1 MSRRAKIVCTL
12 GPATSSQEQITA
24 LIDAGLD
31 VARLNLSHGTRADHL
46 LAYQRVRAGSD
57 ATGRS
62 VGMLADLQGP
72 KIRLGTFPGGPIRLN
87 AGDEFIITT
96 DDIPGTERE
105 AATTYQGLADDVRA
119 GDRILIDDGNVQ
131 LDVTGVTGSRVRTR
145 VVVGGKV
152 SDHKGINLPGVSV
165 SAPAL
170 TDKDESDL
178 RWALATGVDMI
189 ALSFVRTPD
198 DASLARK
205 IMREGRPPGRPA
217 DRQDREAR
225 GRERPAE
232 HRRRVRRDHG
242 RARRPRRRA
251 SPGTGAR
258 GPEPGDQPGQGAGPA
273 GHRGHPDAGVDDQR
287 AASHP
292 GRGVRRGRRGRRG
305 RGRGDAVRGDQRG
318 RLSDG
323 DRGHDGADRR
333 RGRGELSAG
342 GALPHRMP
350 TTTGGAIARAA
361 AEVGAI
367 VGAKALVAFTM
378 TGETARR
385 LARYR
390 SPVPLLAFTTE
401 AATRSQLALTWG
413 VETFIVSTV
422 RHTDDMVHEVDAA
435 LVNLGRCAIGD
446 KIVIVAG
453 SPPGSPGKTN
463 ALRVHRIGAGSLPL
477 GEISIENGPYR
488 RLEPI
493 QHVSLNLLAV
503 SRSTHLCNFSQA
515 GEPVSKFV

>member
-24 LIDAGLD
+24 LIGAGLD
-31 VARLNLSHGTRADHL
+31 VARLNLSHGTQADHL
-46 LAYQRVRAGSD
+46 RAYQHVRAGSD

-62 VGMLADLQGP
+62 VGVLADLQGP
-72 KIRLGTFPGGPIRLN
+72 KIRLGTFPGGPVRLD
-87 AGDEFIITT
+87 AGDEFIITI
-96 DDIPGTERE
+96 DDIPGDQHE
-105 AATTYQGLADDVRA
+105 ASTTYQGLADDVRV

-131 LDVTGVTGSRVRTR
+131 LDVTGVSGTRVHTR

-152 SDHKGINLPGVSV
+152 SNHKGINLPGVAV

-178 RWALATGVDMI
+178 RWALATGVDMV

-205 IMREGRPPGRPA
+205 IMGEAGRPGVPLIAKIEKPEAVRVLPDIVDAFDGIMV
-217 DRQDREAR
+217 AR
-225 GRERPAE
+225 GDLGVELPLEQVPAVQSRAIRLARERARPVIVATQMLESMINAPRPTRAEVSDVAGAVVEGADAVMLSAETSVGAYPIETVATMARIVAAAEENSLRAE
-232 HRRRVRRDHG
+232 H
-242 RARRPRRRA
+242 
-251 SPGTGAR
+251 S
-258 GPEPGDQPGQGAGPA
+258 
-273 GHRGHPDAGVDDQR
+273 
-287 AASHP
+287 
-292 GRGVRRGRRGRRG
+292 
-305 RGRGDAVRGDQRG
+305 
-318 RLSDG
+318 LS
-323 DRGHDGADRR
+323 
-333 RGRGELSAG
+333 
-342 GALPHRMP
+342 RMP

-390 SPVPLLAFTTE
+390 SPIPLLAFTTE
-401 AATRSQLALTWG
+401 SATRSQLALTWG
-413 VETFIVSTV
+413 VETFIVPTV
-422 RHTDDMVHEVDAA
+422 RHTDDMVHEVDSA
-435 LVNLGRCAIGD
+435 LINLGRCAIGD

-463 ALRVHRIGAGSLPL
+463 ALRVHRIGDAIALPY
-477 GEISIENGPYR
+477 P
-488 RLEPI
+488 
-493 QHVSLNLLAV
+493 
-503 SRSTHLCNFSQA
+503 
-515 GEPVSKFV
+515 